1 MPDNN
6 KKNRLHAAGAI
17 SLFVLMSGAMQ
28 TGFAQVGSIG
38 LAGNAHGYRE
48 HAACHSNQSC
58 LCRSMRRQTVYTG
71 LFRAQYRAMGRS
83 QSMRRRTSANKDPAW
98 RNSALCLFKYPLP
111 VGKPLGDVI
120 FRVYNVDSSCR
131 YQAAYKDYHPATNVP
146 ADPTYDDVRSSMVTM
161 HIATSALAHRS
172 QRRHHLRVLHVC
184 AGRMPDCSRERW
196 KMRCMLISVAAFQTV
211 LFGERFDFHTVPA
224 FKVSGIRP
232 RPERRA
238 AHRTQGIFS

>member
-38 LAGNAHGYRE
+38 LAGTPTVTANTQHVTATNLAY
-48 HAACHSNQSC
+48 AAPCAAKP
-58 LCRSMRRQTVYTG
+58 VYTG
-71 LFRAQYRAMGRS
+71 LFVRNTAQWEDHNRCVA
-83 QSMRRRTSANKDPAW
+83 RTSANKDPAW

-131 YQAAYKDYHPATNVP
+131 YQAAYKDYHPATNVT

-161 HIATSALAHRS
+161 HNATSRS
-172 QRRHHLRVLHVC
+172 LIDRNGGTTYEYYTLR
-184 AGRMPDCSRERW
+184 G
-196 KMRCMLISVAAFQTV
+196 
-211 LFGERFDFHTVPA
+211 
-224 FKVSGIRP
+224 
-232 RPERRA
+232 
-238 AHRTQGIFS
+238 